1 MNIEVL
7 NAPLLENFDQSRR
20 EQRREG
26 RCARLASGK
35 ALEIRYAAA
44 REGAFELVPNLFE
57 RALDPRACPFDQ
69 RAGFRPHP
77 SRLLRLLFADA
88 TTRRRSRP
96 RQLMSG

>member
-20 EQRREG
+20 DQRREG

-35 ALEIRYAAA
+35 ALESRYAAA

-57 RALDPRACPFDQ
+57 RASTPVPARLTSERASD
-69 RAGFRPHP
+69 RIRPAF
-77 SRLLRLLFADA
+77 FAFC
-88 TTRRRSRP
+88 S
-96 RQLMSG
+96 LMLPQEDGPVHGN